1 MSILCVDIILHIKY
15 QFTRL
20 IQNIITIKRTSIEG
34 ECSVLPTQITISKIK
49 YSFLQNRQLP
59 EQRVVIHV
67 RQFVT
72 LICFKPAARTCSYF
86 NSNTNIQLAV
96 STCCLTRIDGAPVF
110 TRYGRYCL
118 RSGHVVAITIHF
130 NTDRTTTAVPGQRFN
145 LMNH

>member
-1 MSILCVDIILHIKY
+1 MSILCVDIILYIKY
-15 QFTRL
+15 QFIRL
-20 IQNIITIKRTSIEG
+20 IQNIITIRRTSIEG
-34 ECSVLPTQITISKIK
+34 ECSVLLTQITISKIK
-49 YSFLQNRQLP
+49 YSFSQNRQLP
-59 EQRVVIHV
+59 GGDSRTPV
-67 RQFVT
+67 RDPDLFQDGST
-72 LICFKPAARTCSYF
+72 QCSYF

-110 TRYGRYCL
+110 TRCGRYCL